1 MSSARSAVGARRDP
15 RLHAAPPRTATPRL
29 RAASNAPRAPAA
41 RGRGG
46 RVGLSGR
53 CAPRGGGGWN
63 PEPVGSRGQPAGRD
77 PAAPHHASPPP
88 AHAEPR
94 PGEGA
99 VRGTNAARPGS
110 GGAVRGLGGRFAL
123 RRGPRHA
130 DGRSPS
136 ARGEPA
142 RSRRPLGLRRAR
154 QTPQEGGER
163 PARRGRA
170 FRARRGT
177 AVSVRGPAPGRFS
190 WRRGASRER
199 SPGSGGAE
207 GSPCRDA
214 TRRDATRGPASPPRS
229 PPRPGADRLRSPRFL
244 QLLLRRPADS
254 SGDARPRL
262 RGRGRAG
269 PKRRAPADAARPPPR
284 AAAAALPAPA
294 AAARGD
300 TWRLLA
306 PCPLPPPTARI
317 APVRTV
323 FSPCHLR
330 PLTAPNLAPCP
341 PPLRAPWAALPA
353 LATPG
358 WQCPCCWGRW
368 RLQPLWPCCSP
379 RLPWQPLWP
388 CCSPWLPWLQPLLWP
403 CCSPRLPSQ
412 PPVAPSSPAYQ
423 QGDHGLA
430 AQSGQCEGRE
440 ESSPGRDQ
448 GPVDVDEELE
458 EIEIVVV

>member
-214 TRRDATRGPASPPRS
+214 TRRDARSRFSSSFSPSTRCRPTPLSAFLAAPPPPSRRLQRRCPPA
-229 PPRPGADRLRSPRFL
+229 PPRPRKSRAEEESPGR
-244 QLLLRRPADS
+244 RRPSAAT
-254 SGDARPRL
+254 SGRCRP
-262 RGRGRAG
+262 AG
-269 PKRRAPADAARPPPR
+269 PRCSSTRRHVAAPG
-284 AAAAALPAPA
+284 ALPAAATHRPHRARPHGVLTVPPA
-294 AAARGD
+294 ASHGAQPRAV
-300 TWRLLA
+300 
-306 PCPLPPPTARI
+306 PTA
-317 APVRTV
+317 AAG
-323 FSPCHLR
+323 SL
-330 PLTAPNLAPCP
+330 
-341 PPLRAPWAALPA
+341 AALPA

-368 RLQPLWPCCSP
+368 WL
-379 RLPWQPLWP
+379 QPLWP
-388 CCSPWLPWLQPLLWP
+388 CCSPWLPWLQPLRWPCCNPRLPWQPLLWP

-423 QGDHGLA
+423 HGDHGLA

-440 ESSPGRDQ
+440 ESSPGGGSGAGRCR
-448 GPVDVDEELE
+448 
-458 EIEIVVV
+458 

>member
-1 MSSARSAVGARRDP
+1 MKSDAGVLCLSFFLDNVGEDCICVCAALYECIASIPVQSFYGPARSL
-15 RLHAAPPRTATPRL
+15 LHWTRIQPIAPC
-29 RAASNAPRAPAA
+29 
-41 RGRGG
+41 
-46 RVGLSGR
+46 LSGR
-53 CAPRGGGGWN
+53 
-63 PEPVGSRGQPAGRD
+63 
-77 PAAPHHASPPP
+77 
-88 AHAEPR
+88 
-94 PGEGA
+94 GE
-99 VRGTNAARPGS
+99 S
-110 GGAVRGLGGRFAL
+110 
-123 RRGPRHA
+123 RRGA
-130 DGRSPS
+130 DDRSAFGVP
-136 ARGEPA
+136 GK
-142 RSRRPLGLRRAR
+142 RRRRA
-154 QTPQEGGER
+154 ES
-163 PARRGRA
+163 ARRGEDAPSAHGEVRPCLYA
-170 FRARRGT
+170 ARR
-177 AVSVRGPAPGRFS
+177 P
-190 WRRGASRER
+190 
-199 SPGSGGAE
+199 E
-207 GSPCRDA
+207 GSPGGEGRAGRGARAAEEPRALRAA

-368 RLQPLWPCCSP
+368 
-379 RLPWQPLWP
+379 
-388 CCSPWLPWLQPLLWP
+388 WLQPLWP

-423 QGDHGLA
+423 HRDHGLA
-430 AQSGQCEGRE
+430 AQRGQCEGRE

>member
-214 TRRDATRGPASPPRS
+214 TRRDARSRFSSSFSPSTRCRPTPLSAFLAAPPPPSRRLQRRCPPA
-229 PPRPGADRLRSPRFL
+229 PPRPRKSRAEEESPGR
-244 QLLLRRPADS
+244 RRPSAAT
-254 SGDARPRL
+254 SGRCRP
-262 RGRGRAG
+262 AG
-269 PKRRAPADAARPPPR
+269 PRCSSTRRHVAAPG
-284 AAAAALPAPA
+284 ALPAAATHRPHRARPHGVLTVPPA
-294 AAARGD
+294 ASHGAQPRAV
-300 TWRLLA
+300 
-306 PCPLPPPTARI
+306 PTAAAGSLGRP
-317 APVRTV
+317 AC
-323 FSPCHLR
+323 PCHPWLAVPVLLG
-330 PLTAPNLAPCP
+330 PLVAAAPLAVLQP
-341 PPLRAPWAALPA
+341 PASLAAPLAM
-353 LATPG
+353 
-358 WQCPCCWGRW
+358 
-368 RLQPLWPCCSP
+368 LQPLASLAAAPPLAVLQPPASISGSSSPQQP
-379 RLPWQPLWP
+379 RLPAGRSRAG
-388 CCSPWLPWLQPLLWP
+388 SPE
-403 CCSPRLPSQ
+403 RA
-412 PPVAPSSPAYQ
+412 V
-423 QGDHGLA
+423 
-430 AQSGQCEGRE
+430 
-440 ESSPGRDQ
+440 
-448 GPVDVDEELE
+448 
-458 EIEIVVV
+458 